1 MSVPLKKIIELLTA
15 PRATA
20 LTELFTELGWDH
32 ARGVQV
38 SAPSGVTGLDYVA
51 QKRGYQVIS
60 ITTATLPLKAER
72 DRIEKAIQRQIP
84 NKLLIYTDGA
94 ERVWQFSTRDSQ
106 RKRITREFHESRER
120 LVLAQFLARME
131 FGLDQEEE
139 LTLVDVLQLVNP
151 VAAVERVTKK
161 FYEEFKKQHDV
172 FMGFIDGI
180 PDEQLQR
187 WYASVML
194 NRLMFIYFLQKKQ
207 FVAGDVDYLKHK
219 LTEHPKGYYKQFLC
233 PLFFDG
239 FAKKFDERSPESI
252 KKLGKVP
259 YLNGGIFNQHQIEQL
274 HGQDITIADTAFEK
288 IFAFFDGWTWHL
300 DDRQLSDSGNEI
312 NPDVLG
318 YIFEKY
324 INQRQMGA
332 YYTKEDITEYICR
345 STIVP
350 FLIDHVATPA
360 DWTLLQTDPERYIF
374 EPVLRGLDLDLP
386 AHIAAGVD
394 DVAQRTQWNTPT
406 ADAYKLPT
414 EIWRETVARRH
425 RASALIAM
433 LQAGEVTA
441 SNQLITHNLDVR
453 RFLLDVIAQAD
464 AGRVMQLWER
474 LQTLSVLDP
483 TVGSGAF
490 LFAALTIL
498 TPVYVACI
506 DRLAVLE
513 RDGALGKVA
522 EAAHDMQRDLK
533 AHKSLSYTVLKR
545 IMVNNLYG
553 VDIME
558 EAVEICKLRL
568 FLKLTAQISEL
579 GELEPLPDIDFN
591 IRAGNTLVGYA
602 RLADAGMTQAGRT
615 KAMDLFATEEPLK
628 KQLTLVKE
636 QAATYRTN
644 QANLGASY
652 ADKQALAA
660 QMTATAEVL
669 NLRLADAYGV
679 DVRDARAYAQWKTSH
694 KPFHWCSE
702 FYDIVE
708 ERGGFDVIVGNP
720 PYVAKANAYES
731 YSVKGYQTAPCPDI
745 YANVMERCTH
755 ITRDQIARFGVIV
768 PLNLMFSG
776 DFKTLRL
783 LLESEFGSKWFSAYD
798 IWPAGLFDG
807 VGQRCTIVLC
817 EKGVTKSTM
826 TSQLHRWVSAA
837 RGVLFDKLVYQNYN
851 APLMTE
857 IPRLRSSHKAATPPN
872 TGNRLLVSAGYE
884 VHFPTAANLF
894 TPFTL
899 IKLPTITPDTFEQLN
914 RSKMSSIRAASQHD
928 LVVLFA
934 LCCGDM
940 HFTHWL
946 IHGDA
951 FDVTKGVVTRYVESI
966 QGVLTKQHMTLLYK
980 IGSNIA
986 CRHQDALFISKY
998 NGLYIGS
1005 YYWGALEALT
1015 RRADFMIAI
1024 ASGYSLEQYDDIV
1037 GSVDISRS
1045 ASNVASQRNTIP
1057 ESVVE
1062 AYRTIIDAGIR
1073 TLGLT
1078 SYPWSEIDRDICN
1091 LVGINELELNAICGS
1106 LTD

>member
-1 MSVPLKKIIELLTA
+1 MSVPLKKIIGLLTA

-51 QKRGYQVIS
+51 QKRGYQVI
-60 ITTATLPLKAER
+60 TVATATLPLKAER

-106 RKRITREFHESRER
+106 RKRITREFNEPRER

-239 FAKKFDERSPESI
+239 FAKKLDERSPESI

-360 DWTLLQTDPERYIF
+360 DWALLQTDPERYIF

-386 AHIAAGVD
+386 AHIAAGEH
-394 DVAQRTQWNTPT
+394 DVAQRTQWNTQT
-406 ADAYKLPT
+406 AEAYKLPT
-414 EIWRETVARRH
+414 EIWRETVARRQ

-464 AGRVMQLWER
+464 ATRVMRLWER

-506 DRLAVLE
+506 DRLAVLG

-522 EAAHDMQRDLK
+522 EDAHAMQRDLK
-533 AHKSLSYTVLKR
+533 THKSLSYTVLKR

-568 FLKLTAQISEL
+568 FLKLTAQINEL

-602 RLADAGMTQAGRT
+602 RLADAGQTQAGRT
-615 KAMDLFATEEPLK
+615 KAMDLYATEEPLK

-636 QAATYRTN
+636 QAAIYRTK

-652 ADKQALAA
+652 DDKKELAD

-679 DVRDARAYAQWKTSH
+679 DVRNETAFSKWLTSH
-694 KPFHWCSE
+694 EPFHWCNE
-702 FYDIVE
+702 FYEIIE
-708 ERGGFDVIVGNP
+708 ERGGFDVVVGNP
-720 PYVAKANAYES
+720 PYVELGKSNNTYTLKNYKNTYKDLYAFILERALDLSKTNLYSGFIVPISIVASSNFAPVFTQYFQHGAHFSCFSDDSNVFSGITKRLAIFVTTTGKSAYTTNYIRDSATHGERLAKTGYHLLDTNTPKRGSTYPKYSSAILLKILQKLSKINTKLEEIALGEKSIYFTRSIRNFRPFFNFVPYHRHENGDLKTPTEMKTIEVTERNSYGLAAFLNSNMVFMLLSVYTDVRNVNPGFIDALPIRTSFLQDEKLKTLSVQLMDHFQENKVDRYNKTNKCYES
-731 YSVKGYQTAPCPDI
+731 YYFPVK
-745 YANVMERCTH
+745 
-755 ITRDQIARFGVIV
+755 
-768 PLNLMFSG
+768 
-776 DFKTLRL
+776 
-783 LLESEFGSKWFSAYD
+783 SK
-798 IWPAGLFDG
+798 
-807 VGQRCTIVLC
+807 
-817 EKGVTKSTM
+817 
-826 TSQLHRWVSAA
+826 H
-837 RGVLFDKLVYQNYN
+837 
-851 APLMTE
+851 
-857 IPRLRSSHKAATPPN
+857 
-872 TGNRLLVSAGYE
+872 
-884 VHFPTAANLF
+884 
-894 TPFTL
+894 
-899 IKLPTITPDTFEQLN
+899 
-914 RSKMSSIRAASQHD
+914 
-928 LVVLFA
+928 
-934 LCCGDM
+934 
-940 HFTHWL
+940 
-946 IHGDA
+946 
-951 FDVTKGVVTRYVESI
+951 
-966 QGVLTKQHMTLLYK
+966 
-980 IGSNIA
+980 
-986 CRHQDALFISKY
+986 
-998 NGLYIGS
+998 
-1005 YYWGALEALT
+1005 
-1015 RRADFMIAI
+1015 
-1024 ASGYSLEQYDDIV
+1024 
-1037 GSVDISRS
+1037 
-1045 ASNVASQRNTIP
+1045 
-1057 ESVVE
+1057 
-1062 AYRTIIDAGIR
+1062 IID
-1073 TLGLT
+1073 
-1078 SYPWSEIDRDICN
+1078 EIDRVLAAHYGFTDEELDYIINYDIKYRMG
-1091 LVGINELELNAICGS
+1091 LVGGDATSSDEDMA
-1106 LTD
+1106 

>member
-1 MSVPLKKIIELLTA
+1 
-15 PRATA
+15 
-20 LTELFTELGWDH
+20 
-32 ARGVQV
+32 
-38 SAPSGVTGLDYVA
+38 
-51 QKRGYQVIS
+51 
-60 ITTATLPLKAER
+60 
-72 DRIEKAIQRQIP
+72 
-84 NKLLIYTDGA
+84 
-94 ERVWQFSTRDSQ
+94 
-106 RKRITREFHESRER
+106 
-120 LVLAQFLARME
+120 
-131 FGLDQEEE
+131 
-139 LTLVDVLQLVNP
+139 
-151 VAAVERVTKK
+151 
-161 FYEEFKKQHDV
+161 
-172 FMGFIDGI
+172 
-180 PDEQLQR
+180 
-187 WYASVML
+187 
-194 NRLMFIYFLQKKQ
+194 
-207 FVAGDVDYLKHK
+207 
-219 LTEHPKGYYKQFLC
+219 
-233 PLFFDG
+233 
-239 FAKKFDERSPESI
+239 
-252 KKLGKVP
+252 
-259 YLNGGIFNQHQIEQL
+259 
-274 HGQDITIADTAFEK
+274 
-288 IFAFFDGWTWHL
+288 
-300 DDRQLSDSGNEI
+300 
-312 NPDVLG
+312 VLG

-360 DWTLLQTDPERYIF
+360 DWALLQTDPERYIF

-394 DVAQRTQWNTPT
+394 DVAQRTQWNTQT

-414 EIWRETVARRH
+414 EIWRETVARRQ

-464 AGRVMQLWER
+464 AARVMRLWER

-506 DRLAVLE
+506 DRLAVLG
-513 RDGALGKVA
+513 RDGALGNVA

-602 RLADAGMTQAGRT
+602 RLADAGQTQAGRT

-679 DVRDARAYAQWKTSH
+679 DVRDAQAYAQWKTSH

-720 PYVAKANAYES
+720 PYVEYAGVRRQYEIAGYRTEKSNNLFAFTIERSTQLLAHGALNGMIIQLSAFSTISMKSLQEFVRDSFEVAYIS
-731 YSVKGYQTAPCPDI
+731 TFP
-745 YANVMERCTH
+745 ERPK
-755 ITRDQIARFGVIV
+755 Q
-768 PLNLMFSG
+768 
-776 DFKTLRL
+776 
-783 LLESEFGSKWFSAYD
+783 
-798 IWPAGLFDG
+798 LFDG
-807 VGQRCTIVLC
+807 AGIALTIFIATKGDGGNLC
-817 EKGVTKSTM
+817 LGGINRFNESTRDILFEKISYVDVATSNLPSMSLIPKFSSKLDELIFCKVSSNQPIEQFVSPIETTNKLFYRTAGGRYWKIFLTRDFANVSTSNKAKSLQKTR
-826 TSQLHRWVSAA
+826 SNHVVSAILNSNVFWWFFA
-837 RGVLFDKLVYQNYN
+837 NFFDLYN
-851 APLMTE
+851 LKDYM
-857 IPRLRSSHKAATPPN
+857 IFS
-872 TGNRLLVSAGYE
+872 
-884 VHFPTAANLF
+884 FPYTWNEKIAINLDELGK
-894 TPFTL
+894 TV
-899 IKLPTITPDTFEQLN
+899 
-914 RSKMSSIRAASQHD
+914 AASYENNA
-928 LVVLFA
+928 VVKTQF
-934 LCCGDM
+934 M
-940 HFTHWL
+940 
-946 IHGDA
+946 
-951 FDVTKGVVTRYVESI
+951 VS
-966 QGVLTKQHMTLLYK
+966 KQQTTYFETFQP
-980 IGSNIA
+980 
-986 CRHQDALFISKY
+986 RHSKH
-998 NGLYIGS
+998 
-1005 YYWGALEALT
+1005 
-1015 RRADFMIAI
+1015 
-1024 ASGYSLEQYDDIV
+1024 
-1037 GSVDISRS
+1037 
-1045 ASNVASQRNTIP
+1045 
-1057 ESVVE
+1057 
-1062 AYRTIIDAGIR
+1062 IID
-1073 TLGLT
+1073 
-1078 SYPWSEIDRDICN
+1078 EIDRVLAAHYGFTDEELDYIINYDIKYRMG
-1091 LVGINELELNAICGS
+1091 LVGGAGDDVEE
-1106 LTD
+1106 